1 MSGLG
6 LDRGRISLTG
16 RDSDIRPLNAEE
28 RDDTDTFVFNIPPRA
43 ITEEASSPTPYV
55 GESSVQLNTDQDDEE
70 EAVGD
75 QEQDVGMDN
84 VIEIE
89 DDEEDEEEDE
99 DPVDE
104 INAEGQ
110 DTSML
115 QDLEA
120 DLSMAISEGFETAV
134 LRSGKITQKKKVKI
148 SKHGL
153 QYPSLPA
160 GLVKKLATTFARTA
174 GNSKAKLSK
183 ETLDAIMQAS
193 DWFFE
198 QASED
203 LSAYSGH
210 AGRKTIDES
219 DVVTLMTRYVRSFL
233 YRTFSMI

>member
-1 MSGLG
+1 M
-6 LDRGRISLTG
+6 
-16 RDSDIRPLNAEE
+16 
-28 RDDTDTFVFNIPPRA
+28 FNVPQRA
-43 ITEEASSPTPYV
+43 ITEEASSPLPYNE
-55 GESSVQLNTDQDDEE
+55 GIPAQSFLDQDNEE
-70 EAVGD
+70 EEVDGS
-75 QEQDVGMDN
+75 EQDVEMDN
-84 VIEIE
+84 AIEIE
-89 DDEEDEEEDE
+89 DDDDDEEDEEE

-120 DLSMAISEGFETAV
+120 DLSMAVSEGFETAAV
-134 LRSGKITQKKKVKI
+134 PLGKTTRKKKVRI
-148 SKHGL
+148 SKHGI

-160 GLVKKLATTFARTA
+160 GVIKKLATTFARTA
-174 GNSKAKLSK
+174 GSSKAKLSK

-219 DVVTLMTRYVRSFL
+219 DVITLMTRHVNSFL
-233 YRTFSMI
+233 YCTSLKI